1 MDLRFWGRVL
11 IIRTMKLVAPEERTT
26 LLLNRNYQAF
36 GFCSARA
43 AIRHLV
49 TGRIK
54 GMDADGN
61 ISTWDGSDL
70 DYVQGVGNT
79 QGSSL
84 SWKDGNI
91 SLFEN
96 HPYLRSAPNATTGEE
111 SKHFIPT
118 IAVCSHHFGFHKRKG
133 ENVSLKALYNIYKG
147 VCQYC
152 LCHIPMSQA
161 TKDHVYPK
169 SKGGT
174 NDDFNLVLACRRC
187 NGEKDN
193 IFPYYDVEGKEVR
206 PKKLTTTGLHIGD
219 VEGLRPE
226 WKPFLYL
233 E

>member
-1 MDLRFWGRVL
+1 
-11 IIRTMKLVAPEERTT
+11 MKLVTPEERTT

-61 ISTWDGSDL
+61 VVTWDGTDL
-70 DYVQGVGNT
+70 DYVPGTGGNY
-79 QGSSL
+79 SSTL
-84 SWKDGNI
+84 SWKEGNI
-91 SLFEN
+91 TLYEG
-96 HPYLRSAPNATTGEE
+96 HPYLRSAPNHITGEE

-118 IAVCSHHFGFHKRKG
+118 IAICSHHFGFHKRKG
-133 ENVSLKALYNIYKG
+133 ENVSLKTLYSIYKG
-147 VCQYC
+147 TCQYC
-152 LCHIPMSQA
+152 LGRIPMSQA

-174 NDDFNLVLACRRC
+174 NDDFNMVLACRKC
-187 NGEKDN
+187 NSEKDN
-193 IFPYYDVEGKEVR
+193 IFPYFNVEGAEVK
-206 PKKLTTTGLHIGD
+206 PKKVFNTTLFALDNGEIR
-219 VEGLRPE
+219 EE
-226 WKPFLYL
+226 WKQFLYM